1 MKKIMLTIAAVVF
14 AFTTF
19 AQKTLPQIKAGT
31 TFSCSAFVQG
41 QEFPLL
47 LSVKTMDG
55 PVAIAWSVDGYGE
68 GTFEMSKKAAD
79 SASKML
85 VVTQP
90 STGVTKLSDNE
101 TFGLIS
107 KAAYKSL
114 LDNKEFSYSG
124 MKFKLKTPA
133 TAFKVSGKEMD
144 VSHVV
149 SENGSLELWIL
160 NHPNFPFIV
169 QSSGMPTDIV
179 VVEIK

>member
-1 MKKIMLTIAAVVF
+1 
-14 AFTTF
+14 
-19 AQKTLPQIKAGT
+19 
-31 TFSCSAFVQG
+31 
-41 QEFPLL
+41 
-47 LSVKTMDG
+47 
-55 PVAIAWSVDGYGE
+55 
-68 GTFEMSKKAAD
+68 MSKKAAD
-79 SASKML
+79 SASQML

-90 STGVTKLSDNE
+90 ATGVTKLNDDE

-107 KAAYKSL
+107 KSAYKSL
-114 LDNKEFSYSG
+114 IDNKEFSYSG
-124 MKFKLKTPA
+124 MKFKLKSPA

-149 SENGSLELWIL
+149 SDNGSLELWIL

>member
-1 MKKIMLTIAAVVF
+1 MKKIMLTIAALVL

-41 QEFPLL
+41 QEFPLS
-47 LSVKTMDG
+47 LSVKSMDG

-79 SASKML
+79 SANKML

-90 STGVTKLSDNE
+90 ATGVTKLSDNE

-114 LDNKEFSYSG
+114 IDNKEFTYSG
-124 MKFKLKTPA
+124 MKFKTKTPA
-133 TAFKVSGKEMD
+133 TAFKVGGKEMD
-144 VSHVV
+144 VAHVV

-169 QSSGMPTDIV
+169 QSSGMPTDIIV
-179 VVEIK
+179 LEIK